1 MLGVILTW
9 KLLVH
14 EPGKETHQHR
24 LHGHSF
30 FTGMLANVSLW
41 LLQTMYQICYT
52 GNKKQVQNNQCAFIY
67 QRSLTYFFSSGGC
80 ALLILSVFSERRST
94 RSQSFRFTKPRKES
108 VRRQPELHWW
118 TLIVDLLRF
127 PHSAAMRTGGG
138 RAAQLWMHIVVEEIF
153 KSFI

>member
-1 MLGVILTW
+1 MIFHAVAQKQRKTGTDSLLTF
-9 KLLVH
+9 
-14 EPGKETHQHR
+14 R
-24 LHGHSF
+24 LHLNLCLESYSHESFLSMNLEKKPISIGYMVSF

-108 VRRQPELHWW
+108 VRRQPELHW
-118 TLIVDLLRF
+118 
-127 PHSAAMRTGGG
+127 
-138 RAAQLWMHIVVEEIF
+138 
-153 KSFI
+153 